1 MEEHEFGVLSTAP
14 APRHH
19 PQFATGPG
27 GRRPE
32 GVPVG
37 PLPQDHIGKEAGSR
51 EARSGTMGTAN
62 EA

>member
-37 PLPQDHIGKEAGSR
+37 PLP
-51 EARSGTMGTAN
+51 
-62 EA
+62 